1 MCCMKAPLSQNEMEI
16 LDRQVATLNYQLT
29 EIAHLLESRIGETDD
44 LAISA
49 RRVQEEFAK
58 LAHRI
63 HRQNSLSGAGLHA
76 QGKSQSA

>member
-1 MCCMKAPLSQNEMEI
+1 MNAPLSQNEMEI
-16 LDRQVATLNYQLT
+16 LDRQVAALNYQLS
-29 EIAHLLESRIGETDD
+29 EIAHLLESRIGEKDE

-49 RRVQEEFAK
+49 RTVQEEFAK

-63 HRQNSLSGAGLHA
+63 HRQNSLSGGGLRA